1 MQEFNN
7 TAINESSNTDCIYFN
22 ECYLQLR
29 NNGYCFSKCKDFH
42 PQLYKESNRREV
54 IANGERRNYKYIKK
68 LKELLQR

>member
-42 PQLYKESNRREV
+42 PQLYKENNRREV
-54 IANGERRNYKYIKK
+54 IANDSGRT
-68 LKELLQR
+68 